1 MTLALPERAA
11 LDIAAAPTAGPV
23 DLTPEQVRVLLMGMA
38 ENRVQHLK
46 GNAHTEAWDIRR
58 WLTRIFGFG
67 GWTLDTTELALVREM
82 ELKQADPNKS
92 RWTVI
97 YRAQVRLTVRTLDG
111 RPIASYEDAAM
122 GDSQNQPQLGSAHD
136 QAMKTALSQA
146 LKRCAVNLGDQFGLS
161 LYNNGSANPVVLK
174 SVAHPAPVA
183 DGAPPVP
190 EQDEPVL
197 PEPSP
202 EPAPEVVQQ
211 RAAVQVEQPRSVD
224 TAPRRDYIAEAR
236 AARTPQEFAAVRTA
250 AVAAGCSDE
259 YADALDRI
267 AAAKRAAAQGPG
279 RAPDPTPGTAG
290 SGTTAVPATAPAT
303 ASPTPDPLPGSPDDP
318 KARGMAVVDMY
329 AAGRDN
335 SLTPGE
341 VQQAFTARYNHA
353 VDAATAAELAEFTAD
368 LTAAA
373 GAR

>member
-11 LDIAAAPTAGPV
+11 LDLATAPTAGPV
-23 DLTPEQVRVLLMGMA
+23 DLTPEQIRVLLMGMA

-67 GWTLDTTELALVREM
+67 GWTLDTTELALVREI
-82 ELKQADPNKS
+82 ELKQSDPNKP

-97 YRAQVRLTVRTLDG
+97 YRAQVRLTVRTVDG

-122 GDSQNQPQLGSAHD
+122 GDSQNQPQLGAAHD
-136 QAMKTALSQA
+136 QAMKTALSQG

-161 LYNNGSANPVVLK
+161 LYNNGSAKPVVLK
-174 SVAHPAPVA
+174 SVAHPSPAA

-190 EQDEPVL
+190 EQDEPVQPEQA
-197 PEPSP
+197 PEPM
-202 EPAPEVVQQ
+202 PEVQQAPVVQAE
-211 RAAVQVEQPRSVD
+211 RPRSVD

-236 AARTPQEFAAVRTA
+236 EARTPQEFAAIRTA

-267 AAAKRAAAQGPG
+267 AGDKRAAAEQL
-279 RAPDPTPGTAG
+279 RAGQATNRVYREPQAG
-290 SGTTAVPATAPAT
+290 AA
-303 ASPTPDPLPGSPDDP
+303 PDPLPGSPDDP

-335 SLTPGE
+335 ALTPGE
-341 VQQAFTARYNHA
+341 VQQAFTNRYKHG